1 MYKISRAKQR
11 GIVYQFKW
19 GETMEELARMYE
31 LELLEVEQIIREYM
45 IANSPSVVR

>member
-1 MYKISRAKQR
+1 MISKAKQR

-19 GETMEELARMYE
+19 GESMESLAKLYG
-31 LELLEVEQIIREYM
+31 LELIEVEQIIREYM